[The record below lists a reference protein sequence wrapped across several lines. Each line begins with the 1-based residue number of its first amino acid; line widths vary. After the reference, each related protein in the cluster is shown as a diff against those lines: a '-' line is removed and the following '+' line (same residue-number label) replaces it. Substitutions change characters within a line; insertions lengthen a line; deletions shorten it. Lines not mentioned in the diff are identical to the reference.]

1 MSSLLMPYYQI
12 YIGGKELDD
21 FRYSMIDNVIF
32 EDNASGSDLLTIKV
46 TDPDFIFINDDI
58 FIEEKK
64 VKFIGGYYGNS
75 RVMFEGYISVVDIDF
90 PETGAP
96 TLTIN
101 CMDNT
106 HLMNRVKKKKTW
118 SNTTRAKVAREIFQE
133 YGFKTVIEDSGTV
146 VETINQS
153 SETDI
158 NFLISLANEEVD
170 PYLVYVEGNTGY
182 FVKKKILE
190 KQQAVLDYRDGQM
203 NILSFSPTI
212 NKETKQVEVRSS
224 NVNLKDKAVDKAQ
237 ANNNSDR
244 NVSGSATT
252 STDRNNG
259 QSSWKYGGSG
269 KWTQTY

>member
-12 YIGGKELDD
+12 YIGGQELDD
-21 FRYSMIDNVIF
+21 FRYSMIDNVVF
-32 EDNASGSDLLTIKV
+32 EDNASGSDLLTITI
-46 TDPDFIFINDDI
+46 TDPDFIFINDNI
-58 FIEEKK
+58 FVEEKK
-64 VKFIGGYYGNS
+64 VKFIGGFQNNN
-75 RVMFEGYISVVDIDF
+75 RVMFEGYISVIDIDF
-90 PETGAP
+90 PEIGSP

-118 SNTTRAKVAREIFQE
+118 NNTTRAKIAREIFQE
-133 YGFKTVIEDSGTV
+133 YGFKAVIEDSGTV
-146 VETINQS
+146 VDSINQS
-153 SETDI
+153 NETDI
-158 NFLISLANEEVD
+158 NFLNKLADEEVE
-170 PYLVYVEGNTGY
+170 PFLVYVEGNTGY

-190 KQQAVLDYRDGQM
+190 KQQAILDYRDGQM
-203 NILSFSPTI
+203 NIISFSPTI

-224 NVNLKDKAVDKAQ
+224 DVNLKDKAVDKAQ
-237 ANNNSDR
+237 ANNNSAR

-259 QSSWKYGGSG
+259 QSSWQYGGSG